1 MRNCVTRVYYYKNK
15 DRNADENQQS
25 KINDLNKY
33 IAYLENENSKLVEEV
48 KDFLNQKETKTFCN
62 GKHIDEVRIIYYE
75 LLSINVSVHN
85 CGNIIPS
92 VLKRLGNLN
101 VGCLPKKVQLV

>member
-1 MRNCVTRVYYYKNK
+1 MRNCITCVYYYKNK

-62 GKHIDEVRIIYYE
+62 GKHTDEVRIICYE
-75 LLSINVSVHN
+75 LLSMNVSVHN
-85 CGNIIPS
+85 CGNIIRS

-101 VGCLPKKVQLV
+101 VGRLPKKVQLV